1 MKKISIIL
9 FLSLSAI
16 VHAKQ
21 RLTLT
26 DAINIAL
33 QNSIGVHIARNN
45 IQIAGLNN
53 SYGMAGGMPSV
64 LGSITQTEQANNIN
78 QQYTDVSRN
87 TQRNNV
93 VNSNLQAT
101 LGGSILLFN
110 GGRIVNAKAR
120 LGIVERQ
127 SQQLLLSRTMLLAAN
142 VMLRY
147 YDIIRQQ
154 NYGATLEKSI
164 QVSQRKLDIVKAQ
177 QSAGF
182 ANNANLFQAQVD
194 LNNQTLTLQTQ
205 QLIIAQDKTDLL
217 ALLTLNPDSAIIIA
231 DTIIVDQAM
240 SFDVLL
246 KAVEQNPDIIA
257 ASQQVDIEKRI
268 QRETGA
274 QRYPSLSLNGGY
286 TFGRNQYTAGPTIL
300 NQQVGPYVGLG
311 LNIPIFNGGIYQR
324 QYKIAGVN
332 VNNDQLAK
340 DSMVLNYK
348 AGIIRNWE
356 SYRSNL
362 QQLITARENFTVA
375 TKLLDLVLQQFQ
387 VRQNTIL
394 DVENAQQSYENAAN
408 QLINVQY
415 SAKASEIQLK
425 RIANRLD
432 L

>member
-1 MKKISIIL
+1 MKKIIAIL
-9 FLSLSAI
+9 FLSFSII
-16 VHAKQ
+16 VHAQQ

-64 LGSITQTEQANNIN
+64 VGSISQTEQANNIN
-78 QQYTDVSRN
+78 QQFTDASRN
-87 TQRNNV
+87 AQRNNV
-93 VNSNLQAT
+93 VNNNSQAS

-127 SQQLLLSRTMLLAAN
+127 SEQLLLSRTMLLAAN

-154 NYGATLEKSI
+154 SYGATLEKSI

-194 LNNQTLTLQTQ
+194 LNNQSLTLQTQ
-205 QLIIAQDKTDLL
+205 QLIIAQGKTDLL
-217 ALLTLNPDSAIIIA
+217 TLLTLNPDSAIIIA

-240 SFDVLL
+240 SLGVLL
-246 KAVEQNPDIIA
+246 KAVEQNPDIVT
-257 ASQQVDIEKRI
+257 ASQQIDIDKHI
-268 QRETGA
+268 QREIGA

-286 TFGRNQYTAGPTIL
+286 SLARSQYTAGPTLL
-300 NQQVGPYVGLG
+300 NQQVGPYIGLG
-311 LNIPIFNGGIYQR
+311 LNIPVFNGGIFQR

-332 VNNDQLAK
+332 VNNDELAK
-340 DSMVLNYK
+340 DSLRLNYK
-348 AGIIRNWE
+348 SGIIRNWE
-356 SYRSNL
+356 SYQSNL
-362 QQLITARENFTVA
+362 RQLITACENLTVA

-408 QLINVQY
+408 QLINVEY

-425 RIANRLD
+425 RLANRLD